1 MFCLCAYYSICVQK
15 RKMFFYLFLLYPSL
29 FVTLKKKRG
38 VFSSDFLK
46 IHKQK
51 RGISVVFHRFSLKIS
66 KIKFVQR
73 QLICREAVFQE
84 EIDRWQ
90 VHLMQRLKLCLFRI
104 LKIVVAHPDFFDA
117 FDECGELV
125 RRLDDRQNLR
135 VLLEKMWVVS
145 LL

>member
-1 MFCLCAYYSICVQK
+1 MF
-15 RKMFFYLFLLYPSL
+15 
-29 FVTLKKKRG
+29 
-38 VFSSDFLK
+38 
-46 IHKQK
+46 
-51 RGISVVFHRFSLKIS
+51 S

-125 RRLDDRQNLR
+125 RRLDDCQNLR